1 MKALALL
8 RAALAA
14 TALSA
19 AGCSLDIF
27 DVEVHL
33 DTQTY
38 KANFG
43 ATPGTIPVVS
53 CDPAAPVD
61 CQIQTPLVDTAIAGL
76 PGAISV
82 KVGCDADTS
91 LCYGEAETRVAL
103 TFAVLQDDDFST
115 NVERRAVS
123 LVREATL
130 AYTVPV
136 NTLTF
141 GLPEIGIYAGPA
153 GSQRETDPGVEALGK
168 IPAVAP
174 GSPLL
179 TEQLVKIDGD
189 SPARKAIEKAIGARK
204 PFVLIIAV
212 TPRVD
217 AGDPMPGGSIEIDM
231 QPRIVIG
238 IR

>member
-8 RAALAA
+8 RAAVAA
-14 TALSA
+14 TALSI

-38 KANFG
+38 RANFG
-43 ATPGTIPVVS
+43 ATPGNIPVVS

-82 KVGCDADTS
+82 KVGCDAATS

-103 TFAVLQDDDFST
+103 TFDLLQDDDFTT
-115 NVERRAVS
+115 NLERRAVS
-123 LVREATL
+123 LVQEATL
-130 AYTVPV
+130 VYTVPV

-141 GLPEIGIYAGPA
+141 RLPEIGIYAGPG
-153 GSQRETDPGVEALGK
+153 GSQRETDPDVVQLSK
-168 IPAVAP
+168 IPAVEA
-174 GSPLL
+174 GNPL
-179 TEQLVKIDGD
+179 TAEQKVKIDGD
-189 SPARKAIEKAIGARK
+189 SPARKAIEKAIGNRD

-217 AGDPMPGGSIEIDM
+217 AGDPMPGGSIEIDL
-231 QPRIVIG
+231 QPRLIVG
-238 IR
+238 LR

>member
-14 TALSA
+14 GALLV

-38 KANFG
+38 RANFG

-53 CDPAAPVD
+53 CDPSAPVD
-61 CQIQTPLVDTAIAGL
+61 CQIQAPLVDTAIAGL

-82 KVGCDADTS
+82 SVGCDAATS
-91 LCYGEAETRVAL
+91 LCYGEAEARVAL
-103 TFAVLQDDDFST
+103 TFAVLQDDDLTT
-115 NVERRAVS
+115 NLERRAVS
-123 LVREATL
+123 LVRDARL
-130 AYTVPV
+130 AYTVPI

-141 GLPEIGIYAGPA
+141 GLPDVRLYTGPA
-153 GSQRETDPGVEALGK
+153 GSKRETDPDVVPIGT
-168 IPAVAP
+168 IPALPAGTPMSV
-174 GSPLL
+174 
-179 TEQLVKIDGD
+179 EKEMKIDGD
-189 SPARKAIEKAIGARK
+189 SPARKSIERAIGNRE
-204 PFVLIIAV
+204 PFVLIISL

-231 QPRIVIG
+231 QPRMLIG

>member
-1 MKALALL
+1 MKALASL

-14 TALSA
+14 TVLSA

-38 KANFG
+38 RANFG
-43 ATPGTIPVVS
+43 STPGMIPVVS
-53 CDPAAPVD
+53 CDPKAPVD
-61 CQIQTPLVDTAIAGL
+61 CQIETPLVDTAIAGL

-82 KVGCDADTS
+82 KVGCDAGTS

-103 TFAVLQDDDFST
+103 TFAVLQDEDVST
-115 NVERRAVS
+115 KLERRAVA
-123 LVREATL
+123 LVQQATL

-141 GLPEIGIYAGPA
+141 GLPEIGLYTGPA
-153 GSQRETDPGVEALGK
+153 GSQRETDPGVVSLGK
-168 IPAVAP
+168 IPAVPA
-174 GSPLL
+174 GTPLL
-179 TEQLVKIDGD
+179 TEQGLKIDGD
-189 SPARKAIEKAIGARK
+189 SPARKAIEKAIGNREA
-204 PFVLIIAV
+204 FVLIIAV

-231 QPRIVIG
+231 QPRLVVG
-238 IR
+238 F